1 MKKKELGITKG
12 EWIVDY
18 GSTHGHVK
26 AVFENINSYTPTV
39 ALYNYRSKLRNIET
53 TEEELS
59 NAKLIADAGTTAN
72 KCGLLPSEL
81 LEQRNALLHC
91 VKALHENKK
100 DLCEWQR
107 IYVEVAI
114 NQIEQ

>member
-1 MKKKELGITKG
+1 MKKNKLGITEG
-12 EWIVDY
+12 DQYISSGYRVDVDRCD
-18 GSTHGHVK
+18 G
-26 AVFENINSYTPTV
+26 
-39 ALYNYRSKLRNIET
+39 
-53 TEEELS
+53 LS
-59 NAKLIADAGTTAN
+59 GICEMSDWMIPRQMEANANLIADALNTAN

-81 LEQRNALLHC
+81 LEQRDELLYC

-107 IYVEVAI
+107 IYVEIAI